1 VADKELALRKA
12 PPLTRNALAKEERQE
27 TAITV
32 CAHRIM
38 PTILVGKKKYT
49 VLS

>member
-12 PPLTRNALAKEERQE
+12 PPLARNALAKEERQE

-32 CAHRIM
+32 CAHRLQI
-38 PTILVGKKKYT
+38 PTIARPPFFKKI
-49 VLS
+49 